1 VFPQLKSS
9 DFSHFHSD
17 PISTGTWA
25 FTADTEQIAS
35 STDGAVGGF
44 GGPRLGF
51 GNHAGS
57 HSSQSYYAAS
67 VPVLPADEMF
77 VISQPEM
84 HSKELGVVSGLLQ
97 AATVQTVPVTAFN
110 QLILDTRKTR
120 NTITGSLR
128 AAEAS
133 MSAAAQGILAWVTP
147 QRGCDVIGKGYN
159 NSPGIYDGSE
169 FYRESLFH
177 IAVRVRRHVHL
188 LSRLG

>member
-1 VFPQLKSS
+1 MQLRHCANFATALNAAIYEPALRVFPQLKSS

-17 PISTGTWA
+17 PQNTGTWA

-57 HSSQSYYAAS
+57 HSSQSYYAAA

-84 HSKELGVVSGLLQ
+84 HSKELGG
-97 AATVQTVPVTAFN
+97 T
-110 QLILDTRKTR
+110 DR
-120 NTITGSLR
+120 N
-128 AAEAS
+128 
-133 MSAAAQGILAWVTP
+133 
-147 QRGCDVIGKGYN
+147 
-159 NSPGIYDGSE
+159 
-169 FYRESLFH
+169 
-177 IAVRVRRHVHL
+177 
-188 LSRLG
+188 